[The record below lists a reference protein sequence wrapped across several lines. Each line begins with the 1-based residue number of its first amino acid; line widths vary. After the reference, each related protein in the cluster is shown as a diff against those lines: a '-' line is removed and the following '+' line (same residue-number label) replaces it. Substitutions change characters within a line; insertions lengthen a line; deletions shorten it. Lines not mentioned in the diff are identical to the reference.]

1 MLIRQN
7 GPVFGSSN
15 PYSQAGE
22 TQINVST
29 RNLRSSDHYNGTV
42 EQVQRQTADTYV
54 VNLQHMVDVSL
65 SHNFTER
72 FSASIGVPFI
82 NSSWGIPMPIAGGRA
97 ARVDQVGR
105 GLGDI
110 SVSGR
115 AWVLPTARFK
125 SGNLAV
131 GLGVKMPTGNS
142 NAKATYPNIAGTN
155 PQVKPV
161 DQSVQPG
168 DGGWGITLDL
178 SGFKRIPYAT
188 LFGSASYLANPRN
201 RNTTTAIGYN
211 ISAAAVPPIDPNGT
225 SFNSVPDQFMARL
238 GGAVPIGTTG
248 LACSLAWRV
257 EGVPR
262 YDLIGESRG
271 FRRPGVEMFIE
282 PGVSFAKGSH
292 VYSVQVPI
300 GYYRNRFPNPYTG
313 NRGDATFPKYIVL
326 ASYGYRFGGTSK
338 PNASLTATAAPA
350 ATAVAVGSSLK
361 PFKLKTLD
369 GAQKTLA
376 NVLGKA
382 TLVVFFYPTCQ
393 FCNAAAPE
401 IQRLHDTYKAQG
413 LSVVYVN
420 TYPHEEKLVQGWL
433 DKHRYTVP
441 VLVGAKLDDVQRD
454 YDVQGT
460 PTHYLLDARGVVLS
474 KRSGYQAGD
483 AAALEEEVKRALKP
497 AGGGD

>member
-1 MLIRQN
+1 
-7 GPVFGSSN
+7 VFGSSN
-15 PYSQAGE
+15 PYSPAGE

-42 EQVQRQTADTYV
+42 EQVARQTADTYV
-54 VNLQHMVDVSL
+54 VNLQHMVDVSV
-65 SHNFTER
+65 SHNFSER
-72 FSASIGVPFI
+72 FSASVGVPFI
-82 NSSWGIPMPIAGGRA
+82 SSSWGIPMPLAGGRA

-115 AWVLPTARFK
+115 AWVLPTGRFR
-125 SGNLAV
+125 SGNVAV
-131 GLGVKMPTGNS
+131 GLGLKMPTGNS
-142 NAKATYPNIAGTN
+142 NAKATYPNIAGNN
-155 PQVKPV
+155 PQLKPV

-168 DGGWGITLDL
+168 DGGWGVTLDL

-201 RNTTTAIGYN
+201 RNNTTAIGYN
-211 ISAAAVPPIDPNGT
+211 ISAAAVPPINADGT

-238 GGAVPIGTTG
+238 GGAVPIGSTG

-262 YDLIGESRG
+262 YDLIGQSRG
-271 FRRPGVEMFIE
+271 FRRPGVEMFVE
-282 PGVSFAKGSH
+282 PGVSYAKGGH

-326 ASYGYRFGGTSK
+326 ASYGYRFGGTAR
-338 PNASLTATAAPA
+338 PNASLTAAPA
-350 ATAVAVGSSLK
+350 PRAVAVGGSLK
-361 PFKLKTLD
+361 PFTLKTLD
-369 GAQKTLA
+369 GTPKTLA
-376 NVLGKA
+376 DVLGKA
-382 TLVVFFYPTCQ
+382 TLVVFFYPTCA

-401 IQRLHDTYKAQG
+401 IQRLSDTYKAQG
-413 LSVVYVN
+413 LSVVYIN
-420 TYPHEEKLVQGWL
+420 AYPDEEKLVPGWL

-441 VLVGAKLDDVQRD
+441 VLVGARLEDVQRD
-454 YDVQGT
+454 YGVEAT
-460 PTHYLLDARGVVLS
+460 PTHYLLDAKGVVLS
-474 KRSGYQAGD
+474 RHSGYQAGD
-483 AAALEEEVKRALKP
+483 AAALEQEIKNALKTA
-497 AGGGD
+497 AGSR

>member
-1 MLIRQN
+1 
-7 GPVFGSSN
+7 VFGSSN
-15 PYSQAGE
+15 PYSPAGE

-42 EQVQRQTADTYV
+42 EQVARQTADTYV
-54 VNLQHMVDVSL
+54 VNLQHMVDVNL
-65 SHNFTER
+65 SHNFSSR
-72 FSASIGVPFI
+72 FSASVGVPFI
-82 NSSWGIPMPIAGGRA
+82 NSSWGIPMPLAGGRA

-110 SVSGR
+110 SASGR
-115 AWVLPTARFK
+115 AWVLPTGRFT
-125 SGNLAV
+125 SGNIAV

-155 PQVKPV
+155 PQLKPV

-168 DGGWGITLDL
+168 DGGWGLTVDL

-201 RNTTTAIGYN
+201 RNNTTAIGYN
-211 ISAAAVPPIDPNGT
+211 ISAAAVPPINADGT
-225 SFNSVPDQFMARL
+225 SYNSVPDQFMARL
-238 GGAVPIGTTG
+238 GGAVPIGSTG
-248 LACSLAWRV
+248 FACSLAWRV

-262 YDLIGESRG
+262 YDLFGESRG

-282 PGVSFAKGSH
+282 PGASYAKGSH

-300 GYYRNRFPNPYTG
+300 GYYRNRFRNPYTG

-326 ASYGYRFGGTSK
+326 ASYGYRFGGKST
-338 PNASLTATAAPA
+338 PNASLPATTAPA
-350 ATAVAVGSSLK
+350 PGAVVVGSSLK

-369 GAQKTLA
+369 GASKTLA

-382 TLVVFFYPTCQ
+382 TLVVFFYPTCA
-393 FCNAAAPE
+393 FCNAAGPE

-413 LSVVYVN
+413 LSVVYIN
-420 TYPHEEKLVQGWL
+420 AYPDEEKLVPGWL

-441 VLVGAKLDDVQRD
+441 VLVGAKLEDVQRD
-454 YDVQGT
+454 YDVQAT
-460 PTHYLLDARGVVLS
+460 PTHYLLDAKGLVLA
-474 KRSGYQAGD
+474 KHSGYQAGD
-483 AAALEEEVKRALKP
+483 AAALEQEIQNALKIA
-497 AGGGD
+497 AGSR